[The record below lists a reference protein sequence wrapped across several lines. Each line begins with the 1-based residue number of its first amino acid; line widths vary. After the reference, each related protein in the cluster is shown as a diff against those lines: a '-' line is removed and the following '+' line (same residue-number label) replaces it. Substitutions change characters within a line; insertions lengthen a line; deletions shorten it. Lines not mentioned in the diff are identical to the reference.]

1 MNSLANLISIY
12 KMNLAVYLLKLN
24 KENNMQNNQDHFNV
38 LREIN
43 SSSKPTQ
50 RQLASKL
57 GFSLGKLNYCIRA
70 LNKKGLVKISNFGKN
85 PNKLRYIYVLTP
97 QGISQKTR
105 LTINFMNVKMKEYDK
120 LKKEL
125 KQIEK

>member
-24 KENNMQNNQDHFNV
+24 KENNMQNNQDHFNI

-105 LTINFMNVKMKEYDK
+105 LTINFMKVKMKEYDK